1 MASQRCALQSS
12 RRPATFVPDIPAGSA
27 HDTDDPTDTMSKF
40 ALRPSTFSR
49 LIPGNSQNIAH
60 AGTPSPHK
68 QAHHKLHQIDAAGAQ
83 REALAPE
90 FGVAAR
96 VRSYLAEPAPEAPAA
111 DTPPEP
117 SAAER
122 PRTSAKALR
131 RFLGKAGTV
140 LGMRAGKPVSHTELT
155 RYQGSDSATA
165 RPIGQDDP
173 RDKGTWRSV
182 GSAQARAFVA
192 AERLHQS
199 EVAVS
204 KAKALE
210 RLVQLHIEQGDEE
223 ACQAGKRGE
232 HANAMAQLRRRLQ
245 PEIDALLSPVAEK
258 IEGLQQEIAD
268 LDLRIGRTRSRQGT
282 EPQRNALR
290 DVMQRDQR
298 KELKDQKEVLQTRLA
313 EQLGLQKSLQQR
325 RKSIDRSLAQ
335 LERTASA
342 LARDLLKAE
351 SDTHELRS
359 LQGGLA
365 RRRESLEAACDAAR
379 TASEAAAA
387 ELAERRSEMV
397 DAQIAA
403 LPGLQESDTA
413 DRPALRVAL
422 RAFVE
427 SVDPALFGDQSI
439 GAAGALAVGLQTLAV
454 AADGY
459 AGEALQALEAL
470 RHLDWTDLVPAPGRP
485 GASAPEADLPA
496 AAQRAVDQL
505 AYIPRGMQVLVH
517 LLQPSEPLAA
527 APERLAAARLALR
540 ADCLLRA
547 ASPEDAA
554 LRTWLGHAQSAART
568 AAHSAEPAK
577 ALAACTVDE
586 RAAYHALRNGYESN
600 APGTAYDRAN
610 GHLQKIA
617 DALHD
622 VGTHGTAPKLMG
634 GQPNALRSLPE
645 ALEVG
650 AATALPTPQRRADDA
665 LEKAAEH
672 LGEMLGGLRAGQPP
686 GHIPSGAERAWQAI
700 AETIRWAPEG
710 TDRTAMV
717 LDEPAIARIRERAE
731 ALREHA
737 LGVARGHGI
746 TPTESEEHPALQAA
760 WKRLRSRPHTVPEAM
775 ALLAERMPALPEEDS
790 EASEPAPAA
799 TPGGTPVSWD
809 AYAQRRT
816 TQFKDAVQEAGRLL
830 RDGDPQQVT
839 NGQALLD
846 LTRDMIGQLEWRDR
860 LRLIGQQTFGVNA
873 GPLSAAVAVAASALG
888 LGVRLT
894 AAAQRNVDSVME
906 FYMGRTGMYLQ
917 VGEQTTRQA
926 QLGAGASTGYG
937 IDLGGDK
944 VSLGLTAAADWR
956 WRGERGV
963 ENGIQLRLPRLGKGR
978 EPELNV
984 EFIDAYEHLL
994 QMATPGPDGA
1004 PARRDWMR
1012 ELLAHHPELSAGL
1025 IDDAQRSSTGTET
1038 NVSASAGL
1046 RVGEVADRGRRAG
1059 VAASV
1064 GLKMRQDNGQTA
1076 TTVAGYMTTIYRD
1089 ATATARVEVSARA
1102 TASVQFAEALKNTET
1117 DHGTKTSQRASAS
1130 MAGLDLGYARELSAD
1145 ATTNFCT
1152 LFLFGDE
1159 IDPVRSDRATDYS
1172 KFSEFKRHVHSEW
1185 DGWAQYGTGKLGTDV
1200 DPALRHLLADI
1211 QLSHFMEQTQAFARG
1226 NGFAAMFADKAMRA
1240 PAAPLL
1246 DVHRALS
1253 ALAHSAGNTEAAKAE
1268 DAAFDALLQEESV
1281 WEPTL
1286 LLLREKGKLQAERGI
1301 DFFIKHQN
1309 NRNAEAMRTVAQ
1321 WILYE
1326 PVPRREPG
1334 QDIQP
1339 ARTWRQDADTA
1350 LRSAGGPLP
1359 TIAEEE
1365 AGEEAEED
1373 GSLYGSATS
1382 SLESI
1387 DSFRTAPGSPQYLGA
1402 AQPPAGMPSGA
1413 EIAPASPE
1421 RTVVR

>member
-1 MASQRCALQSS
+1 
-12 RRPATFVPDIPAGSA
+12 
-27 HDTDDPTDTMSKF
+27 MSKF
-40 ALRPSTFSR
+40 ALRPSTFTR

-96 VRSYLAEPAPEAPAA
+96 VRSYLAQPAPEAPAA
-111 DTPPEP
+111 DAPPEP
-117 SAAER
+117 SATER

-140 LGMRAGKPVSHTELT
+140 LGMRAGKPVSHAELT
-155 RYQGSDSATA
+155 RYRGSDSATA

-192 AERLHQS
+192 AERLHQA

-210 RLVQLHIEQGDEE
+210 RLVQLHIEQRDDD

-232 HANAMAQLRRRLQ
+232 HTSAMAQLRRRLQ

-258 IEGLQQEIAD
+258 IEGLQQAIAD
-268 LDLRIGRTRSRQGT
+268 RDVRIGRTRSRQGA
-282 EPQRNALR
+282 EPEGHALR
-290 DVMQRDQR
+290 DVMQRDR
-298 KELKDQKEVLQTRLA
+298 RNELKDQREVLKTRLA

-335 LERTASA
+335 LERTAAA

-365 RRRESLEAACDAAR
+365 QRREGLETACNAAR
-379 TASEAAAA
+379 TASEAAAT
-387 ELAERRSEMV
+387 ELAERRSDMV
-397 DAQIAA
+397 DAQIAS
-403 LPGLQESDTA
+403 LPGLRESGTA
-413 DRPALRVAL
+413 DMPALRIAL
-422 RAFVE
+422 RGFVD

-439 GAAGALAVGLQTLAV
+439 GAAGALAVGLQALAV
-454 AADGY
+454 AADGN
-459 AGEALQALEAL
+459 AGKALQALEAL
-470 RHLDWTDLVPAPGRP
+470 RRLDWSDLIPAPGRP
-485 GASAPEADLPA
+485 GPSAPEADLPA

-505 AYIPRGMQVLVH
+505 AHIPRGMQVLVH
-517 LLQPSEPLAA
+517 LLRPSDRLAA

-547 ASPEDAA
+547 APPGDAA

-568 AAHSAEPAK
+568 AAHAAEPAK

-600 APGTAYDRAN
+600 APGSAYDRAN

-622 VGTHGTAPKLMG
+622 VGAHGTAPKPMG

-650 AATALPTPQRRADDA
+650 AATALPTPRRRAGEA

-672 LGEMLGGLRAGQPP
+672 LGEMLGGLRAGRPA

-700 AETIRWAPEG
+700 AEAIRWAPEG

-717 LDEPAIARIRERAE
+717 LDEPAIAGIRERAQ
-731 ALREHA
+731 ALHDHA
-737 LGVARGHGI
+737 LGVARGRGVA
-746 TPTESEEHPALQAA
+746 PTEGEEHPALQAA
-760 WKRLRSRPHTVPEAM
+760 WKHLRSRPHTVPEAM
-775 ALLAERMPALPEEDS
+775 ALLAERMPTVAPEE
-790 EASEPAPAA
+790 ASGPAPGA
-799 TPGGTPVSWD
+799 TPGGTQVSWD
-809 AYAQRRT
+809 TYAQRRT
-816 TQFKDAVQEAGRLL
+816 TQFKEAVQAAGRLL

-888 LGVRLT
+888 LGLRLT

-917 VGEQTTRQA
+917 VGEQTTQQA

-944 VSLGLTAAADWR
+944 ASLGLTAAADWR

-1038 NVSASAGL
+1038 NVSASVGL

-1059 VAASV
+1059 VAASL

-1089 ATATARVEVSARA
+1089 ATATARVEVAGRA

-1130 MAGLDLGYARELSAD
+1130 AAGLDLGYARELSAD

-1172 KFSEFKRHVHSEW
+1172 KFSDFERHVRAEW
-1185 DGWAQYGTGKLGTDV
+1185 DGWAQYGTGKLGPEV

-1211 QLSHFMEQTQAFARG
+1211 QLSHFMEQTHAFARG

-1253 ALAHSAGNTEAAKAE
+1253 ALARTAGNTETAKAE
-1268 DAAFDALLQEESV
+1268 DAAFDALLQEESM

-1286 LLLREKGKLQAERGI
+1286 LLLREKGKLQAERGL
-1301 DFFIKHQN
+1301 DFFVKHQN

-1334 QDIQP
+1334 QDIRP
-1339 ARTWRQDADTA
+1339 ARTWRPDADPA
-1350 LRSAGGPLP
+1350 PRAAAGPLP

-1365 AGEEAEED
+1365 AGEEAEDD
-1373 GSLYGSATS
+1373 GSLYGSAPS

-1387 DSFRTAPGSPQYLGA
+1387 DSFRSVPGSPQHRAA
-1402 AQPPAGMPSGA
+1402 AQPSTGMLSSS
-1413 EIAPASPE
+1413 EIAPAGPE
-1421 RTVVR
+1421 RSAAR